1 MICNLAGYNEFFTV
15 IFTLKDFVN
24 HTFSDLCYNHLLY
37 GYVPPQNNRFRDV
50 SHGMASAGLTGV

>member
-24 HTFSDLCYNHLLY
+24 HTFSDLCYNHLL
-37 GYVPPQNNRFRDV
+37 
-50 SHGMASAGLTGV
+50 